1 MRRVVFEQHW
11 DFRFCAK
18 RCRAENLSKGEAF
31 MKLRV
36 LFNLCCLL
44 FSASYIYGQA
54 AATAQSPDTATELR
68 NGFTEVSG
76 WVTKA
81 AEMVPDDK
89 YNYRPVDTVRTF
101 GQLVAHIADSYNY
114 YCARGAGNNIE
125 WSDAIEKGN
134 TDKATLVPKLKQAL
148 DRCSEVYKGSNGR
161 VGPLLGNVGHTS
173 LHYGNII
180 TYMRMLGMKPPSS

>member
-1 MRRVVFEQHW
+1 
-11 DFRFCAK
+11 
-18 RCRAENLSKGEAF
+18 

-36 LFNLCCLL
+36 LLTLCCVL
-44 FSASYIYGQA
+44 FSTSYIYGQA
-54 AATAQSPDTATELR
+54 ATPAQSPDAATSVRDSFIEM
-68 NGFTEVSG
+68 SG

-89 YNYRPVDTVRTF
+89 YSYRPVDSVRTF
-101 GQLVAHIADSYNY
+101 GQLVAHIADSHNY
-114 YCARGAGNNIE
+114 YCARGAGKNIE
-125 WSDAIEKGN
+125 WSDAIEKGS
-134 TDKATLVPKLKQAL
+134 TDKATLLPVLKQSVE
-148 DRCSEVYKGSNGR
+148 RCNEAYKGGSGR